1 MPGDTSLIMTGRGNS
16 RPDLKRGGGMNQF
29 LISIKA
35 DSGQAKVDF
44 SFNGEPV
51 KGLFA
56 VSMIANTRSGE
67 FNLTGIRFKVDEQ
80 GKFFVDPNTND
91 TAMEGIDLL
100 TLLEN
105 GIPMKERINRISKE
119 LDFELQNIKDTSTL
133 RARNLIKER
142 LLC

>member
-1 MPGDTSLIMTGRGNS
+1 MSYHTGINM
-16 RPDLKRGGGMNQF
+16 RGGETRPNTKGWGMNKF
-29 LISIKA
+29 SINIIAEDGK
-35 DSGQAKVDF
+35 AKVDF

-56 VSMIANTRSGE
+56 VNFLANTRSGE
-67 FNLTGIRFKVDEQ
+67 FNLTGIRFKTDEK
-80 GKFFVDPNTND
+80 GNFFVDPKTND

-105 GIPMKERINRISKE
+105 GISMKERIDRISKE

-133 RARNLIKER
+133 RARNMIKER
-142 LLC
+142 LSC